1 MAGITYIVDEQ
12 GNRTAA
18 VLPLPEYGALLEE
31 LLDDA
36 ALGRLVRE
44 IPPDQRTKGMEANQ
58 FFAFLETEDATD
70 E

>member
-36 ALGRLVRE
+36 TLGRLVRE
-44 IPPDQRTKGMEANQ
+44 IPPEQPATGMEAHQLFNKVVPQ
-58 FFAFLETEDATD
+58 LR
-70 E
+70 